1 MMQINDF
8 EAFNHAIDTRI
19 MANNIKASV
28 FQFPWAWNSI
38 NGFFRNITY
47 FFTNL
52 RMAWQR
58 AVNGYCER
66 DVWNCGD
73 QLIIYII
80 ALLTDFRNNTNCW
93 PDYMFESFEDWIA
106 YIDNIIDL
114 LEFSAMDSENLLED
128 FYTEEDA
135 ILEQRDAR
143 IKAFQML
150 SPIIR
155 DLWW

>member
-1 MMQINDF
+1 MYISDF
-8 EAFNHAIDTRI
+8 EAFNHAINMRTVSDS
-19 MANNIKASV
+19 IKASV
-28 FQFPWAWNSI
+28 FQFPWSWKSI
-38 NGFFRNITY
+38 NGFFRNIAY

-58 AVNGYCER
+58 AINGHCER
-66 DVWNCGD
+66 DMRNCGD
-73 QLIIYII
+73 QIITYMITI
-80 ALLTDFRNNTNCW
+80 LTDFRNSTNCW
-93 PDYMFESFEDWIA
+93 PDYMFESFEDWVA

-114 LEFSAMDSENLLED
+114 LEFSGLDPEDLLED